1 MKKKNINYSN
11 FRFISVIF
19 IFIIGLIYVSSNEP
33 LKENFENNY
42 KCYSLLFLKNN
53 EIFLYNYNF
62 DLSYNN
68 PKKFDSMNDY
78 LFYIRKINKVNNMRC
93 PILELLDINDISNN
107 DNVNNINNYIDSN
120 YDAYYKTND
129 NTDNINNTNDT
140 NKYNESNIFDYN
152 NLTDG
157 YNKEIYNKN
166 MYPSFDKNNQSI
178 GEETSLDKIFVSDSK
193 ISSNPMDTN
202 WGGHKFTNKLIKEN
216 YYKDRYIIT
225 NNNNNN
231 K

>member
-1 MKKKNINYSN
+1 MKKKNIIYNN
-11 FRFISVIF
+11 FRLVSVIF
-19 IFIIGLIYVSSNEP
+19 IFVLGFIYVSSNEP

-53 EIFLYNYNF
+53 EIFLYNYSF

-78 LFYIRKINKVNNMRC
+78 LSYIRKINKINNIRC

-107 DNVNNINNYIDSN
+107 KNVNNINNYIDNN
-120 YDAYYKTND
+120 YDAYYKTD
-129 NTDNINNTNDT
+129 NNNNNTN
-140 NKYNESNIFDYN
+140 NNNEYNESTIFDYDDV
-152 NLTDG
+152 TDG
-157 YNKEIYNKN
+157 YYKEIYNKN
-166 MYPSFDKNNQSI
+166 MYPSFDKNNQNI
-178 GEETSLDKIFVSDSK
+178 GEETSLDKIYFSDSK

-202 WGGHKFTNKLIKEN
+202 WGGHKFTNKLIKQN

-225 NNNNNN
+225 NN
-231 K
+231 